1 MLMRA
6 VELRIDY
13 LGRSLQI
20 MKQYCFQST
29 TACPAKTKTGTKPEN
44 GVSICISIDA
54 ELTEVDISTRDVSST
69 TFIPLTLE
77 CSTTS

>member
-29 TACPAKTKTGTKPEN
+29 TACPAKTKPGTKPEK
-44 GVSICISIDA
+44 GVIIFIDT
-54 ELTEVDISTRDVSST
+54 ELTEVGISTRGVS
-69 TFIPLTLE
+69 TFIPLTHPLE